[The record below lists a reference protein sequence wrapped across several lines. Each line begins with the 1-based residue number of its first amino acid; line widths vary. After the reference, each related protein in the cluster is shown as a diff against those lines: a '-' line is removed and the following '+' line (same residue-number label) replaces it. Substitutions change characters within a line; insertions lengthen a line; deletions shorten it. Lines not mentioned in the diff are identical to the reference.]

1 MKRLIVIFFLLLGAL
16 IGVAFAAAQE
26 SGGTVVD
33 PSQITDDQVMEVAR
47 SLYCPVCP
55 NEPLNTC
62 QTEACYRWREDIRSQ
77 LARGL
82 SKEQITANFVA
93 QYGERASGVPLDPTL
108 QALSLVTP
116 FLIAGVAAVI
126 AVWLI
131 LRWRGAKTVIA
142 APANPPKTPP
152 VETLPDDPY
161 RAALEEDVKQ

>member
-1 MKRLIVIFFLLLGAL
+1 MRRFIALAFLLLGAL
-16 IGVAFAAAQE
+16 IGVVFAAAQE
-26 SGGTVVD
+26 SGGTAVD

-82 SKEQITANFVA
+82 NKEQITANFVA

-116 FLIAGVAAVI
+116 LLIAGVAAMI

-131 LRWRGAKTVIA
+131 LRWRGAKTVTT
-142 APANPPKTPP
+142 APANAPKTPP
-152 VETLPDDPY
+152 VEVPPDDPY
-161 RAALEEDVKQ
+161 RAVLEDDVRQ